1 MIYCV
6 LLNPT
11 IDKAVEVD
19 GFVVGGTNRV
29 LDIRETAG
37 GKPVNVALVLK
48 ALGRDP
54 RVLGVN
60 SRLDGEILRDTL
72 EANSIFYD
80 FHDLPVSA
88 RVNEKIFDRRTSKVT
103 EVNDPGVE
111 VPSDLMGNIADEVVE
126 TPDSGEAVV
135 LAGALPP
142 NAPVTWYADVVERLK
157 ERQVRPIVDT
167 SGEALREAVKKGPWM
182 IKPNI
187 DELGEL
193 VGRPVRTLDEVEKAA
208 RDLCS
213 KHGIE
218 IVMVSLG
225 AKGLYIVNADQSLY
239 SPGVKVDVRSTVGAG
254 DSAVAGAI
262 AYMGTTLEDM
272 LRAGAAA
279 ATASVTL
286 EGLCTKDAFDTY
298 YNEISVE
305 ESPDGTIVVA
315 DEA

>member
-11 IDKAVEVD
+11 IDKTVEVD

-29 LDIRETAG
+29 LDIRESPG

-60 SRLDGEILRDTL
+60 SRLDGEILRFEL

-80 FHDLPVSA
+80 FHDLSGSA
-88 RVNEKIFDRRTSKVT
+88 RVNEKIFDRKARQIT

-111 VPSDLMGNIADEVVE
+111 VPLDLLGRVADEAVE
-126 TPDSGEAVV
+126 TPDAGEAVV
-135 LAGALPP
+135 LAGSLPP
-142 NAPVTWYADVVERLK
+142 NAPATWYADVVARLK
-157 ERQVRPIVDT
+157 EKDVRAVVDA
-167 SGEALREAVKKGPWM
+167 SGDALKEAVKKGPWM

-193 VGRPVRTLDEVEKAA
+193 VGKPLRTLADVEKAA
-208 RDLCS
+208 RDLADAN
-213 KHGIE
+213 GIE
-218 IVMVSLG
+218 VVMVSLG
-225 AKGLYIVNADQSLY
+225 SKGLYILNKERSLF
-239 SPGVKVDVRSTVGAG
+239 SPGVQVEVRSTVGAG
-254 DSAVAGAI
+254 DSSVAGAL
-262 AYMGTTLEDM
+262 AAMDTTLEDM
-272 LRAGAAA
+272 LRSGAAA

-286 EGLCTKDAFDTY
+286 DGLCTKEAFDSF
-298 YNEISVE
+298 YNEISVVE
-305 ESPDGTIVVA
+305 PDGSLVVA
-315 DEA
+315 EEQ